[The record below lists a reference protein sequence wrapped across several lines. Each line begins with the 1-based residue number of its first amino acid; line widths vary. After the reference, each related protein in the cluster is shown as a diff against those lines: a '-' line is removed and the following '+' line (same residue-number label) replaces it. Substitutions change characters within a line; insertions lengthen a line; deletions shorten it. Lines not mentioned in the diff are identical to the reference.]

1 MFSYFAKILKSS
13 ECQSVLKVYYLTKN
27 RQKRAKSPN
36 IRKLQIA
43 DYQYNIFFWFLLFLR
58 YCTGSGYINRKGSC
72 WLSLRYG
79 NFLSF
84 YRNIGGKF
92 LKKQNRKLTGHTSE
106 CFTKSVGH
114 SESGSGLT
122 HKLRRMTTRI
132 FQMFHQS
139 QKKSSAIVEL
149 MKQLKLRFAHVSQRI
164 QLKKFVVGGK

>member
-1 MFSYFAKILKSS
+1 M
-13 ECQSVLKVYYLTKN
+13 
-27 RQKRAKSPN
+27 
-36 IRKLQIA
+36 QIT
-43 DYQYNIFFWFLLFLR
+43 DYQHYIFFSFLLFSLP
-58 YCTGSGYINRKGSC
+58 CTGSGYINRKGSC

-92 LKKQNRKLTGHTSE
+92 LKKHNRKLTGYVSE

-139 QKKSSAIVEL
+139 QKKRSAIVEL